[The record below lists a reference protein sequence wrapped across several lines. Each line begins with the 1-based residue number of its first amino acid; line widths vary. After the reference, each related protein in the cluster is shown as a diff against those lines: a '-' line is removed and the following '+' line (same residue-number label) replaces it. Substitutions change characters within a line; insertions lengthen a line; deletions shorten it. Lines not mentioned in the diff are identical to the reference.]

1 MQSDFRNYVL
11 NMSDSF
17 EDMGGL
23 QWKLVLSLLGAWV
36 IVFLCL
42 IKGVQ
47 STGKVVYFTAT
58 FPYVVLVILLIRGC
72 TLTGAAQ
79 GIKFYIVPQF
89 DKLLSVTVSL
99 LNGFCLPH

>member
-1 MQSDFRNYVL
+1 
-11 NMSDSF
+11 MSDSF

-58 FPYVVLVILLIRGC
+58 FPYVVLIILLIRGC
-72 TLTGAAQ
+72 TLPGAAK

-89 DKLLSVTVSL
+89 DKLMSVNVSA
-99 LNGFCLPH
+99 LNAFCMPH